1 VLSIPDVGQNASSV
15 PTQNRQPDR
24 YEPLPGII
32 DLPAWLWRRMP
43 AAAKLGLVAALVALV
58 VVALLIGPG
67 IRQSKSERARA
78 EQQQRLR
85 ARAAREAQIRRE
97 QRPRFA
103 DGPAAT
109 SGVAARRRLLDV
121 ASASVLA
128 DARRRVAAGQ
138 LSGPIRSIDCEPF
151 PRNVAGIGA
160 EDSTDQRFGRYA
172 CLAVTAEFKKSESN
186 SGGLLGHPYRMRI
199 DFDTGRYAFCKIAGR
214 PGEGQLKR
222 RIGVTVPPVCG
233 GGP

>member
-1 VLSIPDVGQNASSV
+1 V
-15 PTQNRQPDR
+15 PTQKRQPDR

-32 DLPAWLWRRMP
+32 DIPGWIWRRMP
-43 AAAKLGLVAALVALV
+43 PLAKAGLVVAFVALIG
-58 VVALLIGPG
+58 VALAIGPD
-67 IRQSKSERARA
+67 IRHSKSEREKA
-78 EQQQRLR
+78 EQQELR
-85 ARAAREAQIRRE
+85 QARVKREAQIRRE
-97 QRPRFA
+97 QRPRFV

-109 SGVAARRRLLDV
+109 SGVAARRRLVDA

-138 LSGPIRSIDCEPF
+138 LSGPIKRIDCEPF

-160 EDSTDQRFGRYA
+160 EDSTEQRFGRYA
-172 CLAVTAEFKKSESN
+172 CIAVTAEFKKSEVS
-186 SGGLLGHPYRMRI
+186 SGGLLGHPYRLRI

-214 PGEGQLKR
+214 PAEGQLR
-222 RIGVTVPPVCG
+222 RHLGVTVPPVCG